1 MLLVLDQVLAAG
13 GGKQRRVVSHKS
25 SRQTW
30 FEAMQVVRFCDGN
43 ICAYL
48 CLSKSPFEDKA
59 DERVEHSRAMKC
71 QSVGAQLH
79 PGRFR
84 EIHSCSS
91 RIL

>member
-13 GGKQRRVVSHKS
+13 GGKQRRVVSHKA
-25 SRQTW
+25 SRQIW
-30 FEAMQVVRFCDGN
+30 KQCKLSGFCDGN